1 MYRALVDK
9 AADLIYV
16 IRKLR
21 DSDAFVYVAQ
31 ETPVSKP
38 VMGNNEYVATQMEKK
53 LIQTERAMHDAVLV
67 PIEPLLSDLSSLSG
81 QYRKAKMGLVS
92 LALARRSS
100 ELVMQQLLRAK
111 PADMNLKEAQ
121 PLPQFLNGQS
131 TLGAAQQPTGHSSAT
146 AATTTAATI
155 AASSDTRR
163 TILSDDN
170 SDTDM
175 ELHTE
180 STVPSVRPAAP
191 QSYDQSSTS
200 TFATTPA
207 STMQRPTAGPNTAST
222 MTGPSNAPV
231 VSYVRRRGGKT
242 AQSSTLPSA
251 FPMSMLQ
258 STTSSIGP
266 QVEDLVRDYY
276 RHRLLRFEYAG
287 SGGLTLNDN
296 EYPEEFLLAH
306 RMKKREFEK
315 EKRAEE
321 KRERK
326 SQKAKRR
333 HAEKQRGAEDVEGGA
348 PEQGDGDGNNEEEH
362 AAGRVQQQHNHAH
375 GQEQGQ
381 GNVEGMAMEGV
392 IVGPR
397 DQHTS
402 GAHVAVMQQSEP
414 QYGQE
419 SRGQGVPQQWDT
431 LPLSATA
438 ANDAMAESHKRGT
451 ASDLDGIADG
461 RQGEVEADLQTIE
474 GAESLVQL
482 QKHGHP

>member
-1 MYRALVDK
+1 
-9 AADLIYV
+9 
-16 IRKLR
+16 
-21 DSDAFVYVAQ
+21 
-31 ETPVSKP
+31 
-38 VMGNNEYVATQMEKK
+38 MGNNEYVATQMEKK

-67 PIEPLLSDLSSLSG
+67 PIEPLLSDLSLLSG

-111 PADMNLKEAQ
+111 PTDMNLKEAQ
-121 PLPQFLNGQS
+121 PLPQFLKGQS

-163 TILSDDN
+163 TLLSDDN

-175 ELHTE
+175 EIHTE
-180 STVPSVRPAAP
+180 STVPSVRSAAP
-191 QSYDQSSTS
+191 QSYGQSLTS
-200 TFATTPA
+200 TFATT
-207 STMQRPTAGPNTAST
+207 STSSAQRPTAGPNTAST
-222 MTGPSNAPV
+222 MAGPSDAPV
-231 VSYVRRRGGKT
+231 ASYVRRRRGGKAT
-242 AQSSTLPSA
+242 QSSTLPSA

-266 QVEDLVRDYY
+266 QVENLVRDYY

-287 SGGLTLNDN
+287 SGGLTLNEN

-306 RMKKREFEK
+306 RMKKRELEK

-333 HAEKQRGAEDVEGGA
+333 HAAKQRGAEGEEGGA
-348 PEQGDGDGNNEEEH
+348 HEQGNGDGDNEEEH
-362 AAGRVQQQHNHAH
+362 VTGRVQQQQSHEHD
-375 GQEQGQ
+375 QEQGQ
-381 GNVEGMAMEGV
+381 GDGEGVSMEGV

-397 DQHTS
+397 DRHMP
-402 GAHVAVMQQSEP
+402 GAHVAAIQQSESP
-414 QYGQE
+414 HGLK
-419 SRGQGVPQQWDT
+419 SRGQGVPQQWNT
-431 LPLSATA
+431 LPLGATA
-438 ANDAMAESHKRGT
+438 ANDVMAEKHIRDT
-451 ASDLDGIADG
+451 ASELDKLADG
-461 RQGEVEADLQTIE
+461 QQGEVEADLQTIE

-482 QKHGHP
+482 QKHGHS